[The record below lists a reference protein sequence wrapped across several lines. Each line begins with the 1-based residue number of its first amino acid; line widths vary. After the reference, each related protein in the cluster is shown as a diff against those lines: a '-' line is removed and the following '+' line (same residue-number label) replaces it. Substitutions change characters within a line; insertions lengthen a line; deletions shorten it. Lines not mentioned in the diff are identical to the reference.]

1 MSHLVTPR
9 TASAIDVRGLRAPA
23 RYTGATMLLALDIG
37 NTNVTIGVFDG
48 ERIAAT
54 WRLATD
60 VHRQP
65 DEYALQLKNLLPMKG
80 VAIDAID
87 GVVLCS
93 VVPPL
98 TVVFED
104 ACSFLFDIQPLV
116 VGTGTRTGV
125 RVRYDNPRDVGADR
139 VADAAAAYHLY
150 GGPCIIVDFGT
161 ATVFDAIS
169 ADGEYLGGAI
179 APGLRVSAESLYAAT
194 SQLRRVELTA
204 PPAAIGKNTA
214 HSIQSGLIFGYTG
227 MIEHMVNLYR
237 QEMNAPNATVVA
249 TGGLATTIAEQTGI
263 FTHINLDL
271 TLQGL
276 RLIFDLNAEQR
287 LTTEPPRSAT

>member
-1 MSHLVTPR
+1 
-9 TASAIDVRGLRAPA
+9 
-23 RYTGATMLLALDIG
+23 MLLALDIG
-37 NTNVTIGVFDG
+37 NTNVTIGVFNGKD
-48 ERIAAT
+48 IAAT

-60 VHRQP
+60 AHRQP
-65 DEYALQLKNLLPMKG
+65 DEYALQLKSLLPMKG
-80 VAIDAID
+80 IAIESID

-98 TVVFED
+98 IAIFED
-104 ACSFLFDIQPLV
+104 ACHFLFGIHPLV

-139 VADAAAAYHLY
+139 IADAAAAYHLY
-150 GGPCIIVDFGT
+150 GGPCIVVDFGT

-179 APGLRVSAESLYAAT
+179 SPGLGVSAESLYSAT

-204 PPAAIGKNTA
+204 PPSAIGKSTA

-227 MIEHMVNLYR
+227 LIEHMVKLYK
-237 QEMNAPNATVVA
+237 QEMNAPDATVVA
-249 TGGLATTIAEQTGI
+249 TGGLASIIAQQTDV
-263 FTHINLDL
+263 FTNLNEEL
-271 TLQGL
+271 TLEGL
-276 RLIFDLNAEQR
+276 RLIFDINQDSTPASD
-287 LTTEPPRSAT
+287 SAMRAM

>member
-1 MSHLVTPR
+1 
-9 TASAIDVRGLRAPA
+9 
-23 RYTGATMLLALDIG
+23 MLLALDIG

-54 WRLATD
+54 WRLASD

-65 DEYALQLKNLLPMKG
+65 DEYALQIKNLLPMKG
-80 VAIDAID
+80 IAIDAID
-87 GVVLCS
+87 GVALCS

-98 TVVFED
+98 TAVFESASD
-104 ACSFLFDIQPLV
+104 FLFDIQPLV

-150 GGPCIIVDFGT
+150 GGPCVVVDFGT

-179 APGLRVSAESLYAAT
+179 SPGLGVSAESLYVAT

-204 PPAAIGKNTA
+204 PATAIGRNTA

-227 MIEHMVNLYR
+227 LIEHMVKLYK
-237 QEMNAPNATVVA
+237 QEMGAPNATVVA
-249 TGGLATTIAEQTGI
+249 TGGLAPIIAEQTDV
-263 FTHINLDL
+263 FTDVNEEL

-276 RLIFDLNAEQR
+276 RLIFDLNQEQ
-287 LTTEPPRSAT
+287 PSASDHARSAT

>member
-1 MSHLVTPR
+1 
-9 TASAIDVRGLRAPA
+9 
-23 RYTGATMLLALDIG
+23 MLLALDIG
-37 NTNVTIGVFDG
+37 NSNVTIGVFDN
-48 ERIAAT
+48 EHIVAT

-60 VHRQP
+60 AHRQP

-80 VAIDAID
+80 IGVEQID

-98 TVVFED
+98 TAVFED
-104 ACSFLFDIQPLV
+104 ACGFLFGIQPLV

-139 VADAAAAYHLY
+139 VVDAVAAYSLY
-150 GGPCIIVDFGT
+150 GGPCIVVDFGT

-169 ADGEYLGGAI
+169 IEGEYLGGAI
-179 APGLRVSAESLYAAT
+179 APGLGDSAESLYAAT
-194 SQLRRVELTA
+194 SQLRRVELVA

-214 HSIQSGLIFGYTG
+214 HSIQSGLLFGYTG
-227 MIEHMVNLYR
+227 LVEHMVKLYK
-237 QEMNAPNATVVA
+237 QEMDSPNATVIA
-249 TGGLATTIAEQTGI
+249 TGGLAPIIAERTDI
-263 FTHINLDL
+263 FTHVNEEL

-276 RLIFDLNAEQR
+276 QLVFELNR
-287 LTTEPPRSAT
+287 EPYSRTDTAGSDS

>member
-1 MSHLVTPR
+1 
-9 TASAIDVRGLRAPA
+9 
-23 RYTGATMLLALDIG
+23 MLLALDIG

-48 ERIAAT
+48 ERIGAT

-60 VHRQP
+60 VHRQA
-65 DEYALQLKNLLPMKG
+65 DEYALQLKNILPMKG
-80 VAIDAID
+80 VAVDAID
-87 GVVLCS
+87 GIVLCS

-150 GGPCIIVDFGT
+150 GGPCIVVDFGT
-161 ATVFDAIS
+161 ATVLDAIS

-179 APGLRVSAESLYAAT
+179 APGLRVSAESLPFNSVRAYLWLHRDDRAHGKSLQARDERP
-194 SQLRRVELTA
+194 RRHSCGDWWA
-204 PPAAIGKNTA
+204 RA
-214 HSIQSGLIFGYTG
+214 H
-227 MIEHMVNLYR
+227 HR
-237 QEMNAPNATVVA
+237 
-249 TGGLATTIAEQTGI
+249 
-263 FTHINLDL
+263 
-271 TLQGL
+271 
-276 RLIFDLNAEQR
+276 
-287 LTTEPPRSAT
+287 